1 MNQLAPGN
9 IAMNRLRA
17 LALCCVLVA
26 STQAPQ
32 APAQNSSSAMK
43 KEDDCSIAGT
53 VVTLAGGEPL
63 RKSKITLQ
71 SLNDRTHS
79 ISTITDSGGHFE
91 LQRLDPGGYKL
102 RVSRVGFVTY
112 EYGQRKPGDPGAT
125 LSLRPGQQI
134 KDLVFRLIPDGVIAG
149 RILDE
154 DGEPLPSVVV
164 SALREVF
171 TEGKR
176 SLSTAAIVET
186 NDRGEYRLFGLP
198 PGRYFV
204 SALYMQWNRFGDS
217 SGEPADP
224 VDASSQ
230 GYARMY
236 YPGTPDAGKATT
248 IVVAS
253 GAEIPSIEM
262 LMRQVPVYRIRGHV
276 FNQIT
281 HRPGVGTSVLL
292 VPKTAGHDWEFT
304 NQQAT
309 VEKADGSFEIVEVL
323 PGSYVLI
330 SYWLDEGRVYSS
342 RTAVEVGNVDLEDID
357 VAISAGTN
365 IKGRVIWDGRPA
377 LEKDELTV
385 APTPQD
391 APLIAPGTAVNQDNS
406 FTLKGIDDGRYT
418 VDVSGQSK
426 DCYIKD
432 VAYEGSSVLDNGFTV
447 ARGSTAVLEITISSH
462 GAWVQGTVTGQDGL
476 PAPGV
481 WVVLVPETTHISQR
495 RPYKHQT
502 TDQYG
507 HFDLRG
513 IAPGDYRVF
522 SWDEVEDG
530 AWEDPDFL
538 KPFEEKRLGAKV
550 TVQDGDA
557 KAINTVT
564 INTANIE
571 VQRP

>member
-1 MNQLAPGN
+1 L
-9 IAMNRLRA
+9 
-17 LALCCVLVA
+17 
-26 STQAPQ
+26 
-32 APAQNSSSAMK
+32 K

-63 RKSKITLQ
+63 RKSKVTLQ

-79 ISTITDSGGHFE
+79 ISTITDSGGRFE
-91 LQRLDPGGYKL
+91 LQRLDPGEYKL
-102 RVSRVGFVTY
+102 RVSRVGFVTN
-112 EYGQRKPGDPGAT
+112 EYGQRKLGDPGAT
-125 LSLRPGQQI
+125 LTLRHGQQI
-134 KDLVFRLIPDGVIAG
+134 NDLVFRLIPAGVIAG

-154 DGEPLPSVVV
+154 DGEPLPSVEV
-164 SALREVF
+164 SALREVY

-176 SLSTAAIVET
+176 TLSTATVVET

-204 SALYMQWNRFGDS
+204 SAVSLQWNRFADN
-217 SGEPADP
+217 SGEPEDP

-253 GAEIPSIEM
+253 GSETPSVEM
-262 LMRQVPVYRIRGHV
+262 LMRQVPVYRIRGHI

-281 HRPGVGTSVLL
+281 HRPGIGTSVFL
-292 VPKTAGHDWEFT
+292 VPKTAGHEWEFG
-304 NQQAT
+304 NQQAM
-309 VEKADGSFEIVEVL
+309 VEKADGSFEITEVL
-323 PGSYVLI
+323 PGSYSLI

-342 RTAVEVGNVDLEDID
+342 RTAVEVGNADVEGIG

-385 APTPQD
+385 TPTPED
-391 APLIAPGTAVNQDNS
+391 APLIAPATRVNQDNS
-406 FTLKGIDDGRYT
+406 FTLKEVGDGRYT

-432 VAYEGSSVLDNGFTV
+432 VTYEGSSTLDNAFTV
-447 ARGSTAVLEITISSH
+447 ARGSAAVMEITISSH
-462 GAWVQGTVTGQDGL
+462 GARVQGTVSGQDGL

-481 WVVLVPETTHISQR
+481 WVVLVPDAAHVSH
-495 RPYKHQT
+495 RPLYKHQT

-513 IAPGDYRVF
+513 IAPGDYRLF
-522 SWDEVEDG
+522 SWDEVEEG

-538 KPFEEKRLGAKV
+538 KPFEEKRLGQKV

-557 KAINTVT
+557 KAIDTVT
-564 INTANIE
+564 INTASSE

>member
-1 MNQLAPGN
+1 M
-9 IAMNRLRA
+9 
-17 LALCCVLVA
+17 V
-26 STQAPQ
+26 
-32 APAQNSSSAMK
+32 K
-43 KEDDCSIAGT
+43 KEDECNIAGS

-63 RKSKITLQ
+63 GKTKITLR
-71 SLNDRTHS
+71 SVTDGTHS

-91 LQRLDPGGYKL
+91 LKLLDPGGYKL

-112 EYGQRKPGDPGAT
+112 EYGQRKPGGPGAT
-125 LSLRPGQQI
+125 LTLRSGQEI
-134 KDLVFRLIPDGVIAG
+134 NDLVFRLIPAGVIAG

-154 DGEPLPSVVV
+154 DGEPLPSVEV
-164 SALREVF
+164 SALREVYS
-171 TEGKR
+171 EGKR
-176 SLSTAAIVET
+176 RLSSIATVDT
-186 NDRGEYRLFGLP
+186 NDLGEYRLFGLP
-198 PGRYFV
+198 PGRYLV
-204 SALYMQWNRFGDS
+204 SALSLQWNRFGDN
-217 SGEPADP
+217 SGEPGDP

-236 YPGTPDAGKATT
+236 YPGTPDAGKANT

-262 LMRQVPVYRIRGHV
+262 LMRQFPVYRIRGHI

-292 VPKTAGHDWEFT
+292 VPKTAGHDWEFG

-309 VEKADGSFEIVEVL
+309 IEKADGSFEITEIL

-330 SYWLDEGRVYSS
+330 SCWFDEGRVYATS
-342 RTAVEVGNVDLEDID
+342 TAVEVGNADVEGIG

-385 APTPQD
+385 TPTPED
-391 APLIAPGTAVNQDNS
+391 APFIAPGTRVSQDNS
-406 FTLKGIDDGRYT
+406 FTLKEVGDGRYN

-432 VAYEGSSVLDNGFTV
+432 VAYEGSSVLENGFTV
-447 ARGSTAVLEITISSH
+447 TRGSPAVLEITISSH
-462 GAWVQGTVTGQDGL
+462 GARVQGTVSGQDGL

-481 WVVLVPETTHISQR
+481 WVVLVPDGTHISR
-495 RPYKHQT
+495 RRLNKHQT

-513 IAPGDYRVF
+513 IAPGDYKLF
-522 SWDEVEDG
+522 SWDEVENG

-538 KPFEEKRLGAKV
+538 KPLEEKRLGQKV

-557 KAINTVT
+557 KTISTVT
-564 INTANIE
+564 INATK
-571 VQRP
+571 Q